1 MPRRLPALLLVAA
14 LALPVLAG
22 ACSKDD
28 DGGDGGRPK
37 ATTTAP
43 TTTAPAGPPTLQLT
57 VAGLDAHGTKPPD
70 DATIAAVKATL
81 DRWLAAAVVGPLHS
95 GQPAGDL
102 SAVFTPAALERLAA
116 DPAARATLV
125 DEGLPPATTEIT
137 AERAGITLA
146 SVAGPDEVVGVIA
159 AQLDV
164 KLRAV
169 GPTMDVDINHYGE
182 VVLVQEPDGWKIDS
196 FAVETARDSRQA

>member
-1 MPRRLPALLLVAA
+1 MPRRLLTALLLAA
-14 LALPVLAG
+14 LLLSG
-22 ACSKDD
+22 ACSKKEK
-28 DGGDGGRPK
+28 DGGDGK
-37 ATTTAP
+37 AAATTTTP
-43 TTTAPAGPPTLQLT
+43 TTAAPAGPPTLQLT
-57 VAGLDAHGTKPPD
+57 VQGLDPNGTKAPD
-70 DATIAAVKATL
+70 DATVAAVKTTL
-81 DRWLAAAVVGPLHS
+81 ERWLAAAVVGPLYS

-137 AERAGITLA
+137 AERAGITLT
-146 SVAGPDEVVGVIA
+146 SVAGPDEVVALVA

-169 GPTMDVDINHYGE
+169 GPTMDVDVNHYGE
-182 VVLVQEPDGWKIDS
+182 VVLVQEADGWKIDS

>member
-1 MPRRLPALLLVAA
+1 MPRRLPTVLLVAS
-14 LALPVLAG
+14 LALGVPLAG

-28 DGGDGGRPK
+28 DEPRRRAA
-37 ATTTAP
+37 ATTTSS
-43 TTTAPAGPPTLQLT
+43 TAPAGPPTIALT
-57 VAGLDAHGTKPPD
+57 VLGVDPHGTKPPD
-70 DATIAAVKATL
+70 DAIVAAVKATL
-81 DRWLAAAVVGPLHS
+81 DRWLADAVIAPLHS

-125 DEGLPPATTEIT
+125 DEGLPPASTEIT
-137 AERAGITLA
+137 AERANVNLA

-169 GPTMDVDINHYGE
+169 GPTMDVDVNHYGE

>member
-1 MPRRLPALLLVAA
+1 MPRRLLAPLLLAALLL
-14 LALPVLAG
+14 G
-22 ACSKDD
+22 SACSKDED
-28 DGGDGGRPK
+28 PERAAPPT
-37 ATTTAP
+37 TTTAP

-57 VAGLDAHGTKPPD
+57 VNGLDPNGTKAPD
-70 DATIAAVKATL
+70 DATVDAVRATL
-81 DRWLAAAVVGPLHS
+81 ERWLATAVVGPLYS

-125 DEGLPPATTEIT
+125 DEGLPPATTEIS
-137 AERAGITLA
+137 AERAGITLT
-146 SVAGPDEVVGVIA
+146 SVAGPDEVVALIA

-169 GPTMDVDINHYGE
+169 GPTMDVDVNHYGE